1 MVNICIYLLR
11 RENEIEYY
19 CINYEYLLCEQ
30 DLQRNASCIVGE
42 STAVRI
48 GDAQVFGSRTSVLRW
63 WLSPKNVRKTVKKG
77 KEIGGNS
84 SCKRQKSII

>member
-19 CINYEYLLCEQ
+19 CINYEYLCEQ
-30 DLQRNASCIVGE
+30 DLQRNASGIVGE
-42 STAVRI
+42 RTAVRI

>member
-19 CINYEYLLCEQ
+19 CINYAYLLCEQ
-30 DLQRNASCIVGE
+30 DLQRNASGIVGE
-42 STAVRI
+42 RTAVRI
-48 GDAQVFGSRTSVLRW
+48 GDAQVFGCRTSVLRW